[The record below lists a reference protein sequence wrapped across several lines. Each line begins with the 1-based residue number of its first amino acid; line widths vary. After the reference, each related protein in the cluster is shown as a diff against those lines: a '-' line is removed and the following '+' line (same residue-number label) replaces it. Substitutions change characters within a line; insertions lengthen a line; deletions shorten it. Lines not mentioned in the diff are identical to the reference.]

1 MKINE
6 ILREKPLK
14 NNGCTPIYISVSR
27 FKKNELFWF
36 KQFKTVPRKI
46 SAYFDR
52 DKIVKVFKDRHPT
65 DRLNNYYLILTTDD
79 TIFKVN
85 Y

>member
-14 NNGCTPIYISVSR
+14 HNGYMPVHISVSR
-27 FKKNELFWF
+27 FKKDELVWF
-36 KQFKTVPRKI
+36 KQLKTIPRKI
-46 SAYFDR
+46 SAYFIR
-52 DKIVKVFKDRHPT
+52 DKIVKVVKSQHAI
-65 DRLNNYYLILTTDD
+65 DRLNNYYLILATDD
-79 TIFKVN
+79 TIFMVN